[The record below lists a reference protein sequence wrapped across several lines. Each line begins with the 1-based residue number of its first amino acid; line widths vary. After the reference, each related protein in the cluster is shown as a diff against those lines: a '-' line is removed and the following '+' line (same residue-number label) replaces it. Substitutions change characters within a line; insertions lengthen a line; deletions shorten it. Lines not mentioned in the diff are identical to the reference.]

1 MDIRDPMGFS
11 SVCVLAHHA
20 IANPGAWALDSGT
33 AQRLL
38 PAVRH
43 AGCVARRL
51 ALPLSSVVAGAAVLA
66 VAAGAAVLAV
76 AAGAAVLAVA
86 AGAAVLAVAARG
98 GVRGQASPDL
108 RG

>member
-1 MDIRDPMGFS
+1 MDIRDPMGFP
-11 SVCVLAHHA
+11 SVCVLAYHA

-33 AQRLL
+33 GQRLL

-66 VAAGAAVLAV
+66 VAAGAAGLAV
-76 AAGAAVLAVA
+76 V
-86 AGAAVLAVAARG
+86 ARG

>member
-1 MDIRDPMGFS
+1 VDIRDPMGFP
-11 SVCVLAHHA
+11 SVCVLAYHA

-33 AQRLL
+33 GQRLL

-76 AAGAAVLAVA
+76 V
-86 AGAAVLAVAARG
+86 ARG

>member
-1 MDIRDPMGFS
+1 MDIRDPMGFP
-11 SVCVLAHHA
+11 SVCVLAYHA

-33 AQRLL
+33 GQRLL

-76 AAGAAVLAVA
+76 V
-86 AGAAVLAVAARG
+86 ARG